1 MNALRNKVSLIGR
14 LGRDPEM
21 VTFESG
27 KSVTRFSLATHQ
39 KYKLKNGEWSEDI
52 QWHNVSAWG
61 PVGKRMS
68 ELLAKGKKI
77 IVEGRL
83 THQTYENKDGERKN
97 RTVVEANEF
106 MLLTPKFENNES
118 EQVEA

>member
-27 KSVTRFSLATHQ
+27 KSITRFSIATHQ

-61 PVGKRMS
+61 PLGKRMS
-68 ELLAKGKKI
+68 ETLTKGEKI

-106 MLLTPKFENNES
+106 MLFNPNKGIEETK
-118 EQVEA
+118 QQEA